1 LLRAHGSPRVINAQ
15 IKSVIDTSATRYL
28 RAIPILSGR
37 HHAPSIL
44 HSQRANSV

>member
-1 LLRAHGSPRVINAQ
+1 LLRAHGPLRVINAL
-15 IKSVIDTSATRYL
+15 IKSVIDTSATHYL
-28 RAIPILSGR
+28 RSIPILSGR